1 MTPRHIICQLA
12 AMLAMLAAGP
22 ARAADTVFSW
32 KEDGRTVSALI
43 DPDTRATLD
52 NRSVR
57 QLPLLTQS
65 QSVRLYRTD
74 SVQRREL
81 ATRQPGLL
89 PVLRRGSHSQWLV
102 PAGGVIVHTDNETAL
117 HDWVKQQGLQLQT
130 TAVQGYWLIPT
141 AAGEAALTLATRLQ
155 SLPGVQTASPNWAGP
170 RAKR

>member
-81 ATRQPGLL
+81 R
-89 PVLRRGSHSQWLV
+89 
-102 PAGGVIVHTDNETAL
+102 
-117 HDWVKQQGLQLQT
+117 
-130 TAVQGYWLIPT
+130 
-141 AAGEAALTLATRLQ
+141 
-155 SLPGVQTASPNWAGP
+155 
-170 RAKR
+170 